1 MKKSISL
8 VLLVTIALA
17 ACNFNGTAGTAG
29 QGSANTEAA
38 PAATATVI
46 PPTETPAPTETSLPA
61 TVTPT
66 LTPQFTATS
75 AIYPLLT
82 LAVDTVCRMG
92 PDKHY
97 YSTTA
102 IAKGRSF
109 EANGRSADSTWIVLQ
124 APRIGDYCW
133 VPVASL
139 DNPGDLS
146 ALSVATTQP
155 LPGQPLNF
163 TASSNACGT
172 TNLWLR
178 WVTVDAVGYHIYRNG
193 KQIATVYGSQYRD
206 LVTPRTKLPTVYQ
219 YAIEGFNASGA
230 SDRAIISVTICG

>member
-17 ACNFNGTAGTAG
+17 ACNFNGTAG

-46 PPTETPAPTETSLPA
+46 APTETPAPTETSLPA

-82 LAVDTVCRMG
+82 LAVDTVCRTG

-97 YSTTA
+97 YSTTVL
-102 IAKGRSF
+102 AKGRAF
-109 EANGRSADSTWIVLQ
+109 EANGRSADSAWIVLQ

-146 ALSVATTQP
+146 ALGVAQTQP

-163 TASSNACGT
+163 RASSNACGT

-193 KQIATVYGSQYRD
+193 KQIATVYGEQYRD
-206 LVTPRTKLPTVYQ
+206 LDTPRTKLPTVYQ

-230 SDRAIISVTICG
+230 SDRAVIAVTICG